1 MTPPGGPPNVPP
13 GKGKSG
19 PLPVMAAEGLSP
31 WKEEEEGGSLSV
43 EEEQK
48 NQAVGLHF
56 NWKTE
61 KKWLV
66 ESVEVQFYKGLMA
79 Q

>member
-13 GKGKSG
+13 GKSKSG

-31 WKEEEEGGSLSV
+31 WKEEEEEDGSLSV

-61 KKWLV
+61 KVVV